1 MLANPSET
9 VNSFTTINF
18 PDESESSSTY
28 RLLELSDPNLLAAIE
43 GGKELWIRGKVDDD
57 AVLCTENQTF
67 RLRELVT
74 SNMFLVVEKSFSES
88 GAAAGLVVGRPQAT
102 LEATAMTR
110 PPGIDQLLKAL
121 NDSLYNGGVDE
132 DDFKGNDDIH
142 VTKIYENIQA
152 SSKEIEQC
160 LKQQGVM
167 VINGTDFKYG
177 FIILINFYSRSL

>member
-28 RLLELSDPNLLAAIE
+28 RLLSYLILIYWLQLRVERNYGLEA
-43 GGKELWIRGKVDDD
+43 KVDDD

-160 LKQQGVM
+160 LKTTRSYGYQWYRLY
-167 VINGTDFKYG
+167 GTDLLY
-177 FIILINFYSRSL
+177 